1 MGESRGPL
9 RVARVKSTWR
19 RADGTSGSHESRLL
33 RRTWREGR
41 KVRHATV
48 ATLTHLP
55 DAQVDALEAVL
66 NHGAGAARPGTDGEV
81 TVSGGLRHGDVAA
94 IWAMADK
101 LGLPD
106 ILGPAGKERD
116 LAIALV
122 VARLARPASKADTL
136 TWLEDTTLGV
146 DLGLA
151 GLATDDAYA
160 AMDWLVAR
168 KGKIEDALAKRHLS
182 DPAVNP
188 GRLAMFDLTS
198 TWMEGRCCPL
208 AFHGYSRDKKKGKAQ
223 IEFALVTNPDGIPV
237 ALRVFDGNTSDPK
250 ACVAAIEALADRFGM
265 TDAVLVGDRGMVTN
279 TRIKD
284 LRQRE
289 GMEWIGALKR
299 AQIKAL
305 ADDQGPLQLSLFDE
319 ADLSEISDDRY
330 PGERLVVCRNPAT
343 AEFQAAKRE
352 RLVAA
357 TLAKIEPIATR
368 VAKGTLV
375 EAADIS
381 LAVGKVI
388 DKYKVAKLVQVRVA
402 KGKIA
407 YGPNKPA
414 IKAEGEL
421 DGIYVVRTS
430 LTEERMGRDDVVR
443 SYKRLSRVEQDFGM
457 IKGDDISVR
466 PVWHHRADRV
476 TAHLLV
482 CMLAAYLSW
491 HLRQAWA
498 PLTFTDEH
506 PDPEPHPVKPRKR
519 SKSALAKAATRH
531 DPSGGRLRS
540 FRGLL
545 DHLSL
550 LQRVT
555 VEVATAASPVAYTR
569 LTEPTEDQAYAFW
582 LVTGSKA
589 PPQTVR

>member
-1 MGESRGPL
+1 MGEPRGPL
-9 RVARVKSTWR
+9 RVARIKSTWR

-33 RRTWREGR
+33 RRTWREGD

-66 NHGAGAARPGTDGEV
+66 NHGTRAALPEADGEV
-81 TVSGGLRHGDVAA
+81 AVSGGLRHGDVAA
-94 IWAMADK
+94 IWAMARQ

-106 ILGPAGKERD
+106 LLGPAGRERD
-116 LAIALV
+116 VALALV

-136 TWLEDTTLGV
+136 AWLGDTTLGA
-146 DLGLA
+146 DLGLG
-151 GLATDDAYA
+151 GLTTDDAYA
-160 AMDWLVAR
+160 AMDWLVS
-168 KGKIEDALAKRHLS
+168 GKDEIEKTLAKRHLT
-182 DPAVNP
+182 DPAANP

-250 ACVAAIEALADRFGM
+250 ACISAIEALADRFGM
-265 TDAVLVGDRGMVTN
+265 RDAVLVGDRGMVTN
-279 TRIKD
+279 TRIAD
-284 LRQRE
+284 LRERG

-305 ADDQGPLQLSLFDE
+305 ADDQGPLQMSLFDE
-319 ADLSEISDDRY
+319 ADLAEISDDRY
-330 PGERLVVCRNPAT
+330 PGERLVVCRNPAA
-343 AEFQAAKRE
+343 AEHQAAKRE

-357 TLAKIEPIATR
+357 TLAKIEPIARR

-381 LAVGKVI
+381 LAVGKVV
-388 DKYKVAKLVQVRVA
+388 DKHKVAKLVQVRVA
-402 KGKIA
+402 KGEIT
-407 YGPNKPA
+407 YGRNQPA
-414 IKAEGEL
+414 IQAEGEL

-430 LTEERMGRDDVVR
+430 LKADRMGRDDVVR

-476 TAHLLV
+476 TAHLLI

-491 HLRQAWA
+491 HLRRAWA
-498 PLTFTDEH
+498 PLTFMDEH

-531 DPSGGRLRS
+531 AASGGRIRS

-555 VEVATAASPVAYTR
+555 VEVATAAGPVVYTR
-569 LTEPTEDQAYAFW
+569 LMEPTEDQAYAFW

-589 PPQTVR
+589 PPRSVG